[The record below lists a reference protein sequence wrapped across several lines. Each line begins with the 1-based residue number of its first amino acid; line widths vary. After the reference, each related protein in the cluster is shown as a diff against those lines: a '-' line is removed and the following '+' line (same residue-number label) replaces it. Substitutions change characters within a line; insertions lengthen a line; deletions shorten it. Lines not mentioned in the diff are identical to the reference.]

1 VVSTSENVTELGD
14 ERRVW
19 IYTQMLRIREF
30 EERVKRTF
38 EEHPGV
44 IRGHTHLAD
53 GAEASIVGSLA
64 TLGDDDQLM
73 ATYRC
78 HGYPLVLGTDPG
90 AMMAEIYG
98 RRDGVCGGYGGSM
111 HLVDPERGFM
121 GTSGIVGQG
130 IPQATGVAYAAQI
143 RKQDQVVLCF
153 FGDGASKQGAFA
165 ESLNVASLWK
175 LPIVYV
181 MENNNYNVVTRS
193 EQEDANAAAGEP
205 LSVKAKAFSMP
216 GVTVDGGDPVAVHE
230 AVGSAVDLARSG
242 GGPTLVESKV
252 YRLSAHGNIIA
263 PPGVPLHYPE
273 HEAIEVFGATEEYEA
288 ALRGDPVPRFRARL
302 VADGT
307 LEPERADEI
316 ADQVRD
322 EMQAAVQFGLDS
334 PFPEP
339 EAALKY
345 VYA

>member
-1 VVSTSENVTELGD
+1 MDLD
-14 ERRVW
+14 KDRLVW
-19 IYTQMLRIREF
+19 MFTQMARIREF
-30 EERVKRTF
+30 EERVKRSF

-44 IRGHTHLAD
+44 IRGHTHLGD

-64 TLGDDDQLM
+64 TLRPDDQLIT
-73 ATYRC
+73 TYRC
-78 HGYPLVLGTDPG
+78 HGYPLVLGTDPK

-98 RRDGVCGGYGGSM
+98 RKTGICKGYGGSM
-111 HLVDPERGFM
+111 HLTDVERGLL

-130 IPQATGVAYAAQI
+130 IPQAAGAAYAAQI
-143 RKQDQVVLCF
+143 RGEGQVVLSF

-165 ESLNVASLWK
+165 ETLNMASLWK
-175 LPIVYV
+175 LPVVFV
-181 MENNNYNVVTRS
+181 MENNSYNVYTRV

-216 GVTVDGGDPVAVHE
+216 GVTIDGGDPLEVYE
-230 AVGSAVDLARSG
+230 AVGAAVSRARAG
-242 GGPTLVESKV
+242 EGPTLVESRI

-273 HEAIEVFGATEEYEA
+273 HEAIEKFGAREEYEA

-302 VADGT
+302 IEEGT
-307 LEPERADEI
+307 LSAEDADRI
-316 ADQVRD
+316 AEEVRE
-322 EMQAAVQFGLDS
+322 EMQAAVDFALES
-334 PFPEP
+334 PHPEP
-339 EAALKY
+339 EEATKY